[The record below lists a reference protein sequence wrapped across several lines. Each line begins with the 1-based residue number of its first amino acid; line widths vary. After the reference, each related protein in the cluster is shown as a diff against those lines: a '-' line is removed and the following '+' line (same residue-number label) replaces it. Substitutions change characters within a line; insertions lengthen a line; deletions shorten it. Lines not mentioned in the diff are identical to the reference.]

1 MRLRS
6 VSKLAGYCRGACR
19 CDLGSEYGP
28 RKGWDDRLASS
39 DGNLS
44 AMILQRLP
52 GNFNQE
58 YTLTKKVRN
67 EVRLSE
73 IDGSDLKKQ

>member
-1 MRLRS
+1 
-6 VSKLAGYCRGACR
+6 
-19 CDLGSEYGP
+19 
-28 RKGWDDRLASS
+28 
-39 DGNLS
+39 
-44 AMILQRLP
+44 MILQRLP

-73 IDGSDLKKQ
+73 IDRSDLKNNDISHLNKVVVKKNYSQVFILKQLSFH